1 MDTSLTEKQILKGF
15 FEIIKTLAT
24 VFIIAF
30 LIKTYLIQT
39 FIVDGQS
46 METSFHNGEYLLVD
60 KLSYRLSDPKRGDI
74 IVFIPPDDVSR
85 DYIKRVIGL
94 PGDMIKVTPTSVSV
108 NGTIIQEPYLSV
120 TKNSLGSSD
129 EVYSIKLG
137 ATDYFVMGDNRTN
150 SRDSRSIGP
159 IKKSD
164 IVGRSFMVMY
174 PFANFG
180 LVKLP
185 SYSVFATSTQ

>member
-1 MDTSLTEKQILKGF
+1 MDTLLTGKHIIKGI
-15 FEIIKTLAT
+15 FEILKTLAT

-30 LIKTYLIQT
+30 LIKTYLVQT

-46 METSFHNGEYLLVD
+46 MERSFHNGEYLLVD

-74 IVFIPPDDVSR
+74 VVFIPPDDVSR

-94 PGDMIKVTPTSVSV
+94 PGDNVKVTPTSVSI

-120 TKNSLGSSD
+120 KKNSLGNAD
-129 EVYSIKLG
+129 EIYSINLG
-137 ATDYFVMGDNRTN
+137 PSDYFVMGDNRTN

-164 IVGRSFMVMY
+164 IVGRTFMVMY

>member
-164 IVGRSFMVMY
+164 IVGRTFMVMY
-174 PFANFG
+174 PFANIG

>member
-1 MDTSLTEKQILKGF
+1 MNTSLTGKQILKGI
-15 FEIIKTLAT
+15 FEIVKTLAS

-30 LIKTYLIQT
+30 LIKTYLVQT

-60 KLSYRLSDPKRGDI
+60 KLSYRISEPKRGDI
-74 IVFIPPDDVSR
+74 VVFIPPDDISR
-85 DYIKRVIGL
+85 DYIKRVVGL
-94 PGDMIKVTPTSVSV
+94 PGDMIKVTPTQVSI
-108 NGTIIQEPYLSV
+108 NGTVIDEPYISV
-120 TKNSLGSSD
+120 KKNSLGSAD
-129 EVYSIKLG
+129 EVYSVKLG
-137 ATDYFVMGDNRTN
+137 TTDYFVMGDNRTN

-164 IVGRSFMVMY
+164 IVGRTFMIMY
-174 PFANFG
+174 PFTNFG

-185 SYSVFATSTQ
+185 SYSVFATSTK

>member
-60 KLSYRLSDPKRGDI
+60 KLSYRLSDPTRGDI
-74 IVFIPPDDVSR
+74 IVFIPLDDVSR

-164 IVGRSFMVMY
+164 IVGRTFMVMY
-174 PFANFG
+174 PFANIG